1 MRFGIDVADTGPG
14 RAGAAVK
21 GGEKGMM
28 SMPVNVIIKVKSLE
42 EAKEVL
48 SNLKEIKEANPYEV
62 FKTTIEIDPWN

>member
-1 MRFGIDVADTGPG
+1 M
-14 RAGAAVK
+14 K